1 MTTGAAMVRAGSDA
15 GTAIVE
21 IWSIGV
27 FDAERNPKYTEE
39 FFTYLA
45 NKLNLP
51 TNR

>member
-1 MTTGAAMVRAGSDA
+1 MVRNGSDA

-27 FDAERNPKYTEE
+27 FDAERNGKYTEE
-39 FFTYLA
+39 FFAYLT

-51 TNR
+51 PNR